1 MAGPSNPQQRPAEQ
15 LLDTQLLLWLAITPM
30 RLPAQLHAALTDR
43 HTPFLFSV
51 VSLWEVAIKTSL
63 GKPGF
68 QVDAGQL
75 REGLRRQGL
84 LELAIDA
91 EHYLAVQH
99 LPWIHRDPFDRLL
112 VAQAR
117 HNGLTL
123 LTADRLLSG
132 YGDQV
137 IWVGGSGPEG

>member
-51 VSLWEVAIKTSL
+51 VSLWEVAIKSSL
-63 GKPGF
+63 GKPSF
-68 QVDAGQL
+68 QVDARAL
-75 REGLRRQGL
+75 RRGLLAEGLQ
-84 LELAIDA
+84 ELPLAV
-91 EHYLAVQH
+91 EHCLAVQH

-112 VAQAR
+112 VAAAR
-117 HNGLTL
+117 ESGCRLI
-123 LTADRLLSG
+123 TADRALLA
-132 YGDQV
+132 YGAEVMAFTDL
-137 IWVGGSGPEG
+137 